1 METKGYIERKMLN
14 GDRRSLYVFL
24 TDKGKE
30 YIDYLNRKF
39 EKIENAALKNFNEDE
54 KQKFNDLLMRVYE
67 NMLEYDKEEKQE

>member
-1 METKGYIERKMLN
+1 MLN

-30 YIDYLNRKF
+30 YIDYIKKKKK
-39 EKIENAALKNFNEDE
+39 KIENAALKNFNEDE

-67 NMLEYDKEEKQE
+67 NMLEYDKEEKQQ